1 MRYLASC
8 LTIAFALAATACAP
22 TSTSRGT
29 GQVIDDA
36 AITARVN
43 TEITKAEGLG
53 QAMSI
58 NVNTY
63 RGKVLLSGF
72 VETSEQKRA
81 AERAASRVAGVTS
94 IENKLEVTTSSGS
107 STGNEQEKK

>member
-8 LTIAFALAATACAP
+8 LAIAFALAVSACAP

-29 GQVIDDA
+29 GEFIDDA

-43 TEITKAEGLG
+43 TAITKDAGLG
-53 QAMSI
+53 QALAV
-58 NVNTY
+58 NVNTF

-72 VETSEQKRA
+72 VDTQEQKRA
-81 AERAASRVAGVTS
+81 AEQAASRVAGVTAV
-94 IENKLEVTTSSGS
+94 ENRLELTTSSGS
-107 STGNEQEKK
+107 STGAGQGKK

>member
-43 TEITKAEGLG
+43 TAITKDAGLG
-53 QAMSI
+53 QAMAV
-58 NVNTY
+58 NVTTY

-72 VETSEQKRA
+72 VDTPEQKRA
-81 AERAASRVAGVTS
+81 AEQAASRVAGVTS
-94 IENKLEVTTSSGS
+94 VENKLELTTSSGS
-107 STGNEQEKK
+107 STGAEREKK